1 MLKRKITKVTN
12 AIKEFLKSG
21 KTSKKLLLCKECD
34 KVEVEV
40 AFDTSA
46 VVCAYCVQRSVEP
59 PKNIAQV
66 PESEKFPRGWALKAR
81 YVHTDGRVFEK
92 GKETGEVVVPEE
104 PKPKKTKEP
113 KETNKKVTKKKA
125 TKKNVT
131 KKNQKR
137 RK

>member
-1 MLKRKITKVTN
+1 MLKRKITKVTS

-21 KTSKKLLLCKECD
+21 KSNKKFLFCKECN

-46 VVCAYCVQRSVEP
+46 VICAYCVQRSVEP
-59 PKNIAQV
+59 PKGIVQV
-66 PESEKFPRGWALKAR
+66 PEDEKFPRGWALKAR

-92 GKETGEVVVPEE
+92 GKETGDIVTPEE
-104 PKPKKTKEP
+104 PKPKKHKE
-113 KETNKKVTKKKA
+113 KKVTKKK
-125 TKKNVT
+125 VT
-131 KKNQKR
+131 KKKTPKR